1 MKQKTYGIKVEMEH
15 KKTFEFIKNYYKKKG
30 KMPSN
35 ITIAGKIYSDHIKE
49 NPNYY
54 KIVKK
59 MKL

>member
-1 MKQKTYGIKVEMEH
+1 MKQKSYGIKVEMEH
-15 KKTFEFIKNYYKKKG
+15 KKTFDFIKKQFNKTG

-35 ITIAGKIYSDHIKE
+35 VSIASKIAQDHLKE

>member
-1 MKQKTYGIKVEMEH
+1 MKQKSYGVKVELEH
-15 KKTFEFIKNYYKKKG
+15 KKTFDFIKKYYNKKG

-35 ITIAGKIYSDHIKE
+35 TMIASKIASDHLKE